1 MACCWSS
8 SLILFSLKQTYP
20 AHCQILTCHLFYI
33 NIFSQLCRLQNLVGL
48 GNNRVTKPLNSVM
61 SILKLKLLTRGSEVL
76 FFILGLTSYLSHI
89 NNLISDAVELILE
102 IHQKP
107 WICPLVECFNNVLS
121 LVYFRDRRHTFIIS
135 ILNFNLLNPM
145 NSQDNFSL
153 QYQYNIKQTKQE

>member
-1 MACCWSS
+1 M
-8 SLILFSLKQTYP
+8 
-20 AHCQILTCHLFYI
+20 
-33 NIFSQLCRLQNLVGL
+33 GL

-89 NNLISDAVELILE
+89 NNLISGAVELILE

-107 WICPLVECFNNVLS
+107 GICPLVECFNNVLS

-135 ILNFNLLNPM
+135 NLNFNLLNPM
-145 NSQDNFSL
+145 NSQENLSL
-153 QYQYNIKQTKQE
+153 QYQYNIKQTIKQE

>member
-1 MACCWSS
+1 M
-8 SLILFSLKQTYP
+8 
-20 AHCQILTCHLFYI
+20 
-33 NIFSQLCRLQNLVGL
+33 GL

-107 WICPLVECFNNVLS
+107 
-121 LVYFRDRRHTFIIS
+121 
-135 ILNFNLLNPM
+135 
-145 NSQDNFSL
+145 
-153 QYQYNIKQTKQE
+153 

>member
-1 MACCWSS
+1 MD
-8 SLILFSLKQTYP
+8 
-20 AHCQILTCHLFYI
+20 
-33 NIFSQLCRLQNLVGL
+33 L

-107 WICPLVECFNNVLS
+107 
-121 LVYFRDRRHTFIIS
+121 
-135 ILNFNLLNPM
+135 
-145 NSQDNFSL
+145 
-153 QYQYNIKQTKQE
+153 